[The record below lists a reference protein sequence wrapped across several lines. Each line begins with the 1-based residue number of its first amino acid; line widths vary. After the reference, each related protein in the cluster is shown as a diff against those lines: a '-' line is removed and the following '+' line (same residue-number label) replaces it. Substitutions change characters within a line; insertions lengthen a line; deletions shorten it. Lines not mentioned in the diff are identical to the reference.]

1 MGIIVT
7 DPLELVAKEICFKI
21 VFQSGEDQTD
31 VEALLSGT
39 MNAGR
44 CNAVQMNADKIV
56 VISQLPSLRA
66 AISTETN

>member
-21 VFQSGEDQTD
+21 VFQNGEDQTD

-44 CNAVQMNADKIV
+44 YSAVQRNADKM
-56 VISQLPSLRA
+56 LWFHNYPPF
-66 AISTETN
+66 EP